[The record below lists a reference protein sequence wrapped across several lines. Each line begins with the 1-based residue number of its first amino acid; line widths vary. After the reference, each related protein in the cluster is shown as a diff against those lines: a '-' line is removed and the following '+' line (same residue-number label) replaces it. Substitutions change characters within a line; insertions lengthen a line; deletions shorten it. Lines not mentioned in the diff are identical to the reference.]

1 MKAQTRVMVIGSV
14 LGALV
19 GVGAA
24 YLYLR
29 SAPIEVDEEGKEKL
43 PAVEP
48 GDAIKLSLGVLGV
61 LRQIAGLG
69 QHGK

>member
-1 MKAQTRVMVIGSV
+1 MVIGGI

-29 SAPIEVDEEGKEKL
+29 SDPVEVDEKGEEKL
-43 PAVEP
+43 PSVEP

>member
-1 MKAQTRVMVIGSV
+1 MKAQTRVMVIGGI

-29 SAPIEVDEEGKEKL
+29 SDPVEVDEEGEEKL
-43 PAVEP
+43 PSVEP